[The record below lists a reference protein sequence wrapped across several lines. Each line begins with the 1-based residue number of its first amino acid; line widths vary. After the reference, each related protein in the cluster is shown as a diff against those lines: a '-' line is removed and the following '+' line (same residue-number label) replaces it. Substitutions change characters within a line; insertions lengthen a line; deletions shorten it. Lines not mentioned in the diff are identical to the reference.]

1 MVCMTRNYTNSYW
14 TYDKDRDLVIVNKVA
29 AKKLK
34 EMHSGPPNLPANVY
48 QMQRQTRQR
57 RTSPRG
63 HQQLDCYC
71 SGGKHMASEWRFNNE
86 PSYFGERLGHIARV
100 FQAQKKTAT
109 EAAAGEGSENTSL
122 DKGHE

>member
-1 MVCMTRNYTNSYW
+1 M
-14 TYDKDRDLVIVNKVA
+14 VIVNEVA

-34 EMHSGPPNLPANVY
+34 EMYSGPANLPANVQ

-57 RTSPRG
+57 RTPPRG
-63 HQQLDCYC
+63 HQQLNCYC
-71 SGGKHMASEWRFNNE
+71 CGGKHMASEWRFNDE
-86 PSYFGERLGHIARV
+86 PCYFEFGERLGHIAQV

-109 EAAAGEGSENTSL
+109 EEAAGEGSENTSL